1 LKAALASNGKQQNH
15 NGIGGKTAANLRRI
29 GGKSALN

>member
-1 LKAALASNGKQQNH
+1 LKAARASNEQQNH